1 MKQLN
6 TIPIENFLEK
16 ARVAVKTNQKTL
28 SLSINEVQE
37 LQNSLSAVMVRL
49 LNKTEQILENS
60 KPEKIQI
67 KMDGG
72 KF

>member
-16 ARVAVKTNQKTL
+16 ARVAARTNQKNLT
-28 SLSINEVQE
+28 LSINEVQE

-49 LNKTEQILENS
+49 LNKTDQMLENS